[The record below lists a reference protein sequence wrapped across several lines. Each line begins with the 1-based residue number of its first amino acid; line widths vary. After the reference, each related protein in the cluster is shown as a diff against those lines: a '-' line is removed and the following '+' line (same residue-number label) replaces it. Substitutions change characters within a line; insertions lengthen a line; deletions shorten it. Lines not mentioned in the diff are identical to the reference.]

1 MEKMFLSP
9 LKPLLMERTSARS
22 PMSETA
28 KNTIIV
34 VFIFAML
41 ALISYVQWKVTI
53 VQLP

>member
-1 MEKMFLSP
+1 
-9 LKPLLMERTSARS
+9 MERTSARFHL
-22 PMSETA
+22 SETA

-34 VFIFAML
+34 VFIFAII